1 MNRRIRKK
9 VAKRRIEKAIRG
21 LIDYA
26 LDRRRKRKKSNA
38 VYWKAMTAITEN
50 GHRERRNYS
59 NRLHK
64 HWLHDT
70 RTHWKIHVPHAYN

>member
-26 LDRRRKRKKSNA
+26 LEQAQKEEEIKRRLLESYDR
-38 VYWKAMTAITEN
+38 YY
-50 GHRERRNYS
+50 RERTQGKEG
-59 NRLHK
+59 LAQ
-64 HWLHDT
+64 L
-70 RTHWKIHVPHAYN
+70 

>member
-26 LDRRRKRKKSNA
+26 LEQAQKEEEINRRLLESYDR
-38 VYWKAMTAITEN
+38 YY
-50 GHRERRNYS
+50 RERTQRKEE
-59 NRLHK
+59 LQQP
-64 HWLHDT
+64 T
-70 RTHWKIHVPHAYN
+70 T